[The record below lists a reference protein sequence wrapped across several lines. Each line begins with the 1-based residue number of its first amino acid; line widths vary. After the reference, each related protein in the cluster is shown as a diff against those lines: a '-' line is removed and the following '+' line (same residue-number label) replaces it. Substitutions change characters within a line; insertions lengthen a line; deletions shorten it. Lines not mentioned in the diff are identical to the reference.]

1 MDSKRDYMDQGSYL
15 IMSPRSKCL
24 LLTWEI
30 LGRRIVPHPPCLWD
44 FGLFQAASCFKRGG
58 CSLGLGLPRVQAYNA
73 KLLEE
78 RIGIK
83 GVAVRTS
90 SDWIADRLLKTTSE
104 LQAYTMLW
112 EKKAHFGMV
121 FTQVQ
126 MWYITCILPFGWPR
140 KLSCFLSH
148 VSIPTSLKLES
159 ADHRDAVLMEWKLD
173 QKAMVH
179 HNLWLMR
186 VGVLLGIE
194 HCTHLVSSKLSP
206 RHPWHILSMERGV
219 KTRITLIEVR
229 HCHCLAAWKRV
240 SFFWPLLHR
249 FPSLD
254 FNSTIASVKRMVR
267 AVVKPTSEWLK
278 SGQ

>member
-1 MDSKRDYMDQGSYL
+1 MPEAISPSCSKEIILDKLQPCLIVLGKNKPNGLQSIHPSLSYHLQNASLSTRPAMDSKRDYMDQGSYL

-112 EKKAHFGMV
+112 EKKARFGMV
-121 FTQVQ
+121 FTQVR
-126 MWYITCILPFGWPR
+126 MMSRCG
-140 KLSCFLSH
+140 
-148 VSIPTSLKLES
+148 TS
-159 ADHRDAVLMEWKLD
+159 R
-173 QKAMVH
+173 
-179 HNLWLMR
+179 
-186 VGVLLGIE
+186 
-194 HCTHLVSSKLSP
+194 VSSLLDDQGNYP
-206 RHPWHILSMERGV
+206 
-219 KTRITLIEVR
+219 
-229 HCHCLAAWKRV
+229 V
-240 SFFWPLLHR
+240 SFLMYQSRLHW
-249 FPSLD
+249 S
-254 FNSTIASVKRMVR
+254 
-267 AVVKPTSEWLK
+267 
-278 SGQ
+278 